1 MVSVFLF
8 SGCLLLVKYQK
19 DLQITSEDKG
29 DKRSLQFYN
38 LIDKE
43 YDKSKTL

>member
-19 DLQITSEDKG
+19 DLQITSEDKE
-29 DKRSLQFYN
+29 S
-38 LIDKE
+38 IDKE
-43 YDKSKTL
+43 YDNSKIL